1 MGAMALSPQFSAE
14 IAANVYQIKDD
25 LARRAFKAEYKN
37 KFNMDDSVMATAKT
51 GAFVLLKKPHVM
63 GFFATG
69 VAEYKNQAFFAF
81 KGTEGLYDVL
91 SDGNTG
97 IRASHTGCYV
107 HQGFYYAFNSMIT
120 ELRHFISSLK
130 GITVAHCIGHSL
142 GGAVATLA
150 ADWIK
155 SSGVTG
161 QVNLYTFGSPRVGLE
176 MFAKKCTSR
185 LVADNVYRVYHQTD
199 PVPMVPTWP
208 FSHVPTSS
216 VDYLIKSPVS
226 IPPWKYHFMEHYQN
240 SVRNSDGWTSIRS
253 NRPKGYGQIAV
264 ENWLKSDGLVSFTV
278 NSLQMLDAALL
289 YVIEKVIN
297 AAGIVIINGFATT
310 FTLLDRMAVFMAKAA
325 KATVKVSV
333 WVYHLIK
340 KMAALIG
347 VVVKEGT
354 DLTVDFIRM
363 VFNRVYRKVAD
374 MVWRVGREID

>member
-1 MGAMALSPQFSAE
+1 MGGLALSPQFSAE
-14 IAANVYQIKDD
+14 MAANVYQVKDD

-37 KFNMDDSVMATAKT
+37 IFNMEESVMATAKT

-69 VAEYKNQAFFAF
+69 IAEYKNQAFFAF
-81 KGTEGLYDVL
+81 KGTDGLYDAL

-97 IRASHTGCYV
+97 IKASHTGCYV
-107 HQGFYYAFNSMIT
+107 HQGFYYAFNSMVT
-120 ELRHFISSLK
+120 ELRQFLSSLK

-150 ADWIK
+150 ADWVK
-155 SSGVTG
+155 TSGVAG
-161 QVNLYTFGSPRVGLE
+161 QVNLYTFGSPRVGLD

-185 LVADNVYRVYHQTD
+185 LVADNVYRVYHKTD

-208 FSHVPTSS
+208 FSHVPTSG
-216 VDYLIKSPVS
+216 VDYLLNSS
-226 IPPWKYHFMEHYQN
+226 ISMPPWKYHFMEHYQN
-240 SVRNSDGWTSIRS
+240 SVRHSDGWASIKN
-253 NRPKGYGQIAV
+253 NRPKGYGQVAI
-264 ENWLKSDGLVSFTV
+264 ERWLQSDGIVSFTA
-278 NSLQMLDAALL
+278 NTLELLDAALL

-297 AAGIVIINGFATT
+297 AAGIVLVTGFATT

>member
-1 MGAMALSPQFSAE
+1 MGVELSPVYAANL
-14 IAANVYQIKDD
+14 AANVYDVKSVVTRDD
-25 LARRAFKAEYKN
+25 FIAEYKN
-37 KFNMDDSVMATAKT
+37 DMEISIGTFASGVTGGYILNKRHVMAVFSAGKGTYK
-51 GAFVLLKKPHVM
+51 GQAFVL
-63 GFFATG
+63 
-69 VAEYKNQAFFAF
+69 F
-81 KGTEGLYDVL
+81 KGTAGLYDAL
-91 SDGNTG
+91 SDLNAGV
-97 IRASHTGCYV
+97 RACHTGTYV
-107 HQGFYYAFNSMIT
+107 HQGFYYAFESIHR
-120 ELRHFISSLK
+120 ELTQFISGLK
-130 GITVAHCIGHSL
+130 GVNIVHCVGHSL
-142 GGAVATLA
+142 GGAIATLA

-155 SSGVTG
+155 SIGTVA
-161 QVNLYTFGSPRVGLE
+161 QVNLYTFGSPRVGME

-185 LVADNVYRVYHQTD
+185 LVADNVYRVYHKTD

-208 FSHVPTSS
+208 FTHVPASNA
-216 VDYLIKSPVS
+216 DYLIDSSVS
-226 IPPWKYHFMEHYQN
+226 FPPWKYHFMEHYIT
-240 SVRNSDGWTSIRS
+240 SVEKVDGWPSIKK
-253 NRPKGYGQIAV
+253 NRPKGYGQVAV

-278 NSLQMLDAALL
+278 NTLEMLDAALL

-297 AAGIVIINGFATT
+297 AAGIMLVTGFATT

>member
-1 MGAMALSPQFSAE
+1 MGGLALSPQFSAE
-14 IAANVYQIKDD
+14 IAANVYQVKDD
-25 LARRAFKAEYKN
+25 LARRAFKAEYK
-37 KFNMDDSVMATAKT
+37 KIFNMEESIMATAKT

-69 VAEYKNQAFFAF
+69 LAEYKNQAFFAF
-81 KGTEGLYDVL
+81 KGTDGLYDAL

-97 IRASHTGCYV
+97 IKASHTGCYV
-107 HQGFYYAFNSMIT
+107 HQGFYYAFNSMVT
-120 ELRHFISSLK
+120 ELRQFLSSLK

-155 SSGVTG
+155 TSGVAG
-161 QVNLYTFGSPRVGLE
+161 QVNLYTFGSPRVGLD

-185 LVADNVYRVYHQTD
+185 LVADNVYRVYHKTD

-208 FSHVPTSS
+208 FSHVPTSG
-216 VDYLIKSPVS
+216 VDYLLNSPVS
-226 IPPWKYHFMEHYQN
+226 VPPWKYHFMEHYQN
-240 SVRNSDGWTSIRS
+240 SVRNSDGWASIKN
-253 NRPKGYGQIAV
+253 NRPKGYGQLAI
-264 ENWLKSDGLVSFTV
+264 EKWLQSDNIVSFEANT
-278 NSLQMLDAALL
+278 LELLDAALV

-297 AAGIVIINGFATT
+297 LAGIVIVTAFATG

-333 WVYHLIK
+333 WVYHLIR

-347 VVVKEGT
+347 VVVKEGM

-363 VFNRVYRKVAD
+363 VFNRVYRKVAE